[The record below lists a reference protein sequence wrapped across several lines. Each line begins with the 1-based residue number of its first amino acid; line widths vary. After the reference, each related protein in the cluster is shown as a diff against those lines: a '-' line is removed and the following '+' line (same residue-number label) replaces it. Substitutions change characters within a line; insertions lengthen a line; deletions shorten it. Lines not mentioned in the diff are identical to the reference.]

1 MSAVTPVSSIPAQNV
16 NTGAVTLTAK
26 YGRLEVILDAAG
38 ATSVQ
43 LLVQGEGGDW
53 MLEGSQVS
61 VDSTRDID
69 GGKAVVYFPVRQPG
83 SRYHAYCP
91 NAPTSYRAYISAAAD
106 AATTLAALS
115 GNASDIADILG
126 TDGTHLAGA
135 TGRAADA
142 GHVHVLSATCLAV
155 APVIGNTTPAAG
167 TFTTLTIAANY
178 SLVGVTGT
186 GGLSC
191 GSMTGAT
198 ALPTGNVSWAGAAT
212 KTVSLVSTGGAMT
225 FTAGAASTWKT
236 SSGALTLDSAA
247 ALNLG
252 TGDSTSQ
259 SAGKSGTIWTFNGKV
274 AYGANAQTIAD
285 PGDSGAIA
293 VTANGM
299 CALTSA
305 GAETRTLAIPSFAG
319 QQLAIICDTYVG
331 NIVITS
337 AQAINQAGNNTM
349 TFGVVNDSIFLV
361 AMTIG
366 GALRWRVVG
375 NDGVALSTV

>member
-1 MSAVTPVSSIPAQNV
+1 MSSVTPVSSIPAQNA
-16 NTGAVTLTAK
+16 NSGAVTLTAK
-26 YGRLEVILDAAG
+26 YGRMEVILDAAG
-38 ATSVQ
+38 ATTVQ

-53 MLEGSQVS
+53 MLEGSSVS
-61 VDSTRDID
+61 VDSTRDSD

-91 NAPTSYRAYISAAAD
+91 NAPASYRAYISAAAD
-106 AATTLAALS
+106 ASAVVATLS
-115 GNASDIADILG
+115 GDTSDFAAVVG
-126 TDGTHLAGA
+126 TDGSFVAGA

-142 GHVHVLSATCLAV
+142 GHVHKLSSTCLAV
-155 APVIGNTTPAAG
+155 APVIGNTTHNAG
-167 TFTTLTIAANY
+167 TFTTLTIAANS
-178 SLVGVTGT
+178 SLVGATGT

-191 GSMTGAT
+191 GGMTGAT
-198 ALPTGNVSWAGAAT
+198 ALPTGNLSWAGANT
-212 KTVSLVSTGGAMT
+212 KTISLVSTGGAIT
-225 FTAGAASTWKT
+225 ITANAASTWKT
-236 SSGALTLDSAA
+236 SAGALTLDSFA

-274 AYGANAQTIAD
+274 AYGATAQVVAD
-285 PGDSGAIA
+285 PGNAGAIA
-293 VTANGM
+293 VTANGV

-305 GAETRTLAIPSFAG
+305 GAETRTLAIPAFAG

-375 NDGVALSTV
+375 NDGVELSTV

>member
-1 MSAVTPVSSIPAQNV
+1 MSSVTPVSSIPAQNA
-16 NTGAVTLTAK
+16 NSGAVTLTAK
-26 YGRLEVILDAAG
+26 YGRMEVILDAAG
-38 ATSVQ
+38 ATTVQ

-61 VDSTRDID
+61 VDSTRDVD

-83 SRYHAYCP
+83 SRYHAFCP
-91 NAPTSYRAYISAAAD
+91 NVPDSYRAYISAAAD
-106 AATTLAALS
+106 ASAVVATLS
-115 GNASDIADILG
+115 GDTSDFAAVVG
-126 TDGTHLAGA
+126 TDGSFVAGA

-142 GHVHVLSATCLAV
+142 GHVHKLSSTCLAV
-155 APVIGNTTPAAG
+155 APVIGNIYPAAA
-167 TFTTLTIAANY
+167 TFTTLTIAANS
-178 SLVGVTGT
+178 SLVGATGT

-198 ALPTGNVSWAGAAT
+198 ALPTGNLSWAGAST
-212 KTVSLVSTGGAMT
+212 KTVSLVANGGAIT
-225 FTAGAASTWKT
+225 LTADAASTWKT
-236 SSGALTLDSAA
+236 TSGALTVDSFA

-274 AYGANAQTIAD
+274 AYGAAAQVVAD
-285 PGDSGAIA
+285 PGNAGAIA

-305 GAETRTLAIPSFAG
+305 GAETRTLAIPTFAG

-366 GALRWRVVG
+366 GALCWRVVG

>member
-1 MSAVTPVSSIPAQNV
+1 MSAVTPVSAIPAQNA
-16 NTGAVTLTAK
+16 NSGAVTLTAK

-38 ATSVQ
+38 ATTVQ

-53 MLEGSQVS
+53 LLEGSQVS
-61 VDSTRDID
+61 VDSTRDVD

-106 AATTLAALS
+106 AATTLASLS

-126 TDGTHLAGA
+126 TDGTHLAGT

-142 GHVHVLSATCLAV
+142 GHVHVLSSTCLAV
-155 APVIGNTTPAAG
+155 APVIGNTTPNAA
-167 TFTTLTIAANY
+167 TFTTLTIAANS
-178 SLVGVTGT
+178 SLVGATGT

-198 ALPTGNVSWAGAAT
+198 ALPTGNVSWAGAST
-212 KTVSLVSTGGAMT
+212 KTVSLVANGGAIT
-225 FTAGAASTWKT
+225 ITPGAASTWKT
-236 SSGALTLDSAA
+236 SAGALTIDSFA

-274 AYGANAQTIAD
+274 AYGATAQSIAD
-285 PGDSGAIA
+285 PGASGAIP
-293 VTANGM
+293 VTANGV
-299 CALTSA
+299 CNLTSA
-305 GAETRTLAIPSFAG
+305 GAETRTLAIPTFVG
-319 QQLAIICDTYVG
+319 QLLTICLDTDGGDVTLT
-331 NIVITS
+331 VAS
-337 AQAINQAGNNTM
+337 AINQAGNNTI
-349 TFGVVNDSIFLV
+349 VLNDAGDTVTLV
-361 AMTIG
+361 GRTVG
-366 GALRWRVVG
+366 GTRRWQIVQ
-375 NDGVALSTV
+375 NDGATLSTV

>member
-126 TDGTHLAGA
+126 TDGTHLAGT

-142 GHVHVLSATCLAV
+142 GHVHAMHVDGPVVPSGTPVYAV
-155 APVIGNTTPAAG
+155 ANNINTAGGGKAVSIGSTDSGTASITTTVSTNAGGVAHNNTQP
-167 TFTTLTIAANY
+167 
-178 SLVGVTGT
+178 
-186 GGLSC
+186 
-191 GSMTGAT
+191 T
-198 ALPTGNVSWAGAAT
+198 ALI
-212 KTVSLVSTGGAMT
+212 TVYCKL
-225 FTAGAASTWKT
+225 
-236 SSGALTLDSAA
+236 
-247 ALNLG
+247 
-252 TGDSTSQ
+252 
-259 SAGKSGTIWTFNGKV
+259 
-274 AYGANAQTIAD
+274 
-285 PGDSGAIA
+285 
-293 VTANGM
+293 
-299 CALTSA
+299 
-305 GAETRTLAIPSFAG
+305 
-319 QQLAIICDTYVG
+319 
-331 NIVITS
+331 
-337 AQAINQAGNNTM
+337 
-349 TFGVVNDSIFLV
+349 
-361 AMTIG
+361 
-366 GALRWRVVG
+366 
-375 NDGVALSTV
+375 

>member
-178 SLVGVTGT
+178 SLVGATGT

-198 ALPTGNVSWAGAAT
+198 ALPTGNLSWAGAST

-259 SAGKSGTIWTFNGKV
+259 SAGNSGTIWTFNGKV

-285 PGDSGAIA
+285 PGASGAIP
-293 VTANGM
+293 VTSNGV
-299 CALTSA
+299 CNITSA
-305 GAETRTLAIPSFAG
+305 GAETRTLAIPTFVG
-319 QQLAIICDTYVG
+319 QLLTLCLDTDGGDCV
-331 NIVITS
+331 VTVAS
-337 AQAINQAGNNTM
+337 AVNQTGNNTI
-349 TFGVVNDSIFLV
+349 TLNDAGDSVTLV
-361 AMTIG
+361 GRTVG
-366 GALRWRVVG
+366 GTRKWVLLS
-375 NDGVALSTV
+375 NDGAALSTV